1 MTHLRQRA
9 SSELAG
15 CDCYTT
21 AVRPFGCSKA
31 SQQPRRTFPAVFA
44 VLKPLAR
51 KTIFV
56 RGEKLRRP
64 LSEPSDPV
72 YNDDCNSTRN
82 VIFPATH
89 NQSRQSTTCRSLQSH
104 HHRQGLPFYQQGLS
118 APESV
123 GLKHHPDFLLWKL
136 LPRRLQCRPDLR
148 RVMGVVVINP
158 QTPHLA
164 QEFEAPFHTLESAQG
179 LARRPCGADD
189 RGVQMGMV

>member
-21 AVRPFGCSKA
+21 AVRPFGCSKPDNN
-31 SQQPRRTFPAVFA
+31 QGEHFPLGFA

-64 LSEPSDPV
+64 LSEPSDSV
-72 YNDDCNSTRN
+72 YHDDCNSTRN
-82 VIFPATH
+82 VIFPTIH
-89 NQSRQSTTCRSLQSH
+89 NQSRQSCRSLQSH

-123 GLKHHPDFLLWKL
+123 GLKHHPDLLLWKL

-179 LARRPCGADD
+179 MARLPCGADD
-189 RGVQMGMV
+189 RGVQMGVV